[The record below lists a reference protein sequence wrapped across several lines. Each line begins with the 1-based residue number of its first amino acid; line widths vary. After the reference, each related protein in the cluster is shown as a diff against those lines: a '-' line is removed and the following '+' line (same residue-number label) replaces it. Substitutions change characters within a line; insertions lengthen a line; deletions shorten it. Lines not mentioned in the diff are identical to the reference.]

1 MVDNRIR
8 QWGNMQQGIAWASAT
23 ELLAAYRSKAVSP
36 VEATQETLRRAEAL
50 DPALNAF
57 CLLDPEA
64 ALEQARQ
71 SEGRWQ
77 RGAPL
82 GLLDGVPVSIK
93 DIILT
98 KGWPTLR
105 GSKAI
110 NPDQPW
116 DEDGPAVARLREQG
130 AVIFGKTTTSEFA
143 AKPTTNTALCGV
155 TRNPWNLERTPGGS
169 SGGAA
174 ASVAAGISA
183 LALGTDAG
191 GSIRM
196 PANFCGIFGFKP
208 GGGRVAMYP
217 PTPYATLA
225 GFGPMTRS
233 VVDAALML
241 SVIAQP
247 DPRDWDS
254 LPADPT
260 QYHAELAADPKQWRI
275 AWSPTLCGAVVDPEV
290 AALTESAAKVFEQL
304 GAQVETVETVF
315 PDSRDLLFKLM
326 RGLTDYAFHKFTP
339 AQLAVIDPD
348 LLQRVEQAR
357 GATAI
362 DHLDAEMQRAQF
374 ARRMNEFHQRYDLL
388 LSPVTAVPAFAAERN
403 EPEGY
408 SGRNWYPFTFPFNL
422 TRQPAASVPCGFT
435 RDGLPVGLQIVGPR
449 HRDLLVLQAAR
460 AFEQAAPWAAQR
472 PPLATRSM

>member
-1 MVDNRIR
+1 
-8 QWGNMQQGIAWASAT
+8 MQQDIAWSTAT
-23 ELLAAYRSKAVSP
+23 DLLAGFRSKAVSP
-36 VEATQETLRRAEAL
+36 VEVAHETLRRAEAL
-50 DPALNAF
+50 NPVLNAF
-57 CLLDPEA
+57 CLLDPDA
-64 ALEQARQ
+64 TLAQARAA
-71 SEGRWQ
+71 EARWQ
-77 RGAPL
+77 AGQPL

-110 NPDQPW
+110 SSAQPW

-155 TRNPWNLERTPGGS
+155 TRNPWNPERTPGGS

-196 PANFCGIFGFKP
+196 PANFCAIFGFKP

-233 VVDAALML
+233 VQDAALML

-254 LPADPT
+254 LPPDPT
-260 QYHAELAADPKQWRI
+260 QYHEALAADPKQWRI
-275 AWSPTLCGAVVDPEV
+275 AWSPSLCGAKVDPEV
-290 AALTESAAKVFEQL
+290 AALTEAAARQFEAM
-304 GAQVETVETVF
+304 GAEVELVETVF
-315 PDSRDLLFKLM
+315 PDARDLLFKLM
-326 RGLTDYAFHKFTP
+326 RGLTDYAFHRFSP
-339 AQLAVIDPD
+339 EQLAVIDPD
-348 LLQRVEQAR
+348 LVQRVAAAR
-357 GATAI
+357 GSTAI
-362 DHLDAEMQRAQF
+362 DHLDAEMQRVQF
-374 ARRMNEFHQRYDLL
+374 ARQMNEFHQRYDLL
-388 LSPVTAVPAFAAERN
+388 LSPVTAVPAFAADRDG
-403 EPEGY
+403 PDGY
-408 SGRNWYPFTFPFNL
+408 NGRDWYPFTYPFNL

-460 AFEQAAPWAAQR
+460 AFEQAAPWSAHR